1 MSATVALLLAATTGM
16 QHPLMPHPL
25 IPFVAPASALGPGLP
40 PDVLAKGSSTPRG
53 LMSRE
58 RVCSCPK
65 GYPNLIRVPRRSSTR
80 ITAGLEDRLTDLY
93 VFATLATSL
102 CARLQYLRPC
112 DALSRAQAH
121 GTIAT
126 SVGWE
131 TFVVPIVNQDGSKVL
146 VEETNHTPTAGFV
159 TTSGGI
165 ASSVGGAD
173 RGASR
178 VVLTY
183 DSMGISPLSVLGLLA
198 QARAYQLASVP
209 FELTLGLDWITAGD
223 SLTPTALA
231 TDSICARN
239 HSASETAA
247 VTAARE
253 SALRS
258 IGWAR
263 EEAAKEAEVL
273 PALAALT
280 TAFGLWENATAS
292 AKATRATAAAARRA
306 TAIASPANPVIS
318 SVPFTVKD
326 GRKLDGK
333 DNGAREAYDWMGSGL
348 VRFDAPAAI
357 RAAAEAASRQMGLQ
371 PKAYNT
377 LHVRRGDMK
386 GYCNTSAC
394 RAREKRTL
402 PWRTLPLGTR
412 PPVPV
417 PVPVPVPFTSP
428 TAVRSQALH
437 PAATIPWAITH
448 SLRPLHM
455 HMHMYM
461 CMYMYMWLLTPL
473 TPVPFAIF
481 SLVPLLPLPRLSCA
495 PLPSGARSRRD
506 GAPICGVLP
515 R

>member
-16 QHPLMPHPL
+16 QHPLMQHPL
-25 IPFVAPASALGPGLP
+25 PFVAPASALGPGLP
-40 PDVLAKGSSTPRG
+40 PDVHAKGSSTPREPGRGEPERSNPRDHADG

-231 TDSICARN
+231 TDSLCARN

-348 VRFDAPAAI
+348 VRFDAPAAT

-402 PWRTLPLGTR
+402 PPFAPKHSILPPPYPGPSHTLFDPSICTC
-412 PPVPV
+412 
-417 PVPVPVPFTSP
+417 T
-428 TAVRSQALH
+428 
-437 PAATIPWAITH
+437 TH
-448 SLRPLHM
+448 NMYM
-455 HMHMYM
+455 HMSMYM
-461 CMYMYMWLLTPL
+461 DMDMYMWLLTPL